1 MHKLQSDMQAK
12 RREAYELEDQMG
24 ADNPPVFAAVQ
35 VGLSACSPF
44 TAVQCNDSKYA

>member
-35 VGLSACSPF
+35 VGLGVCGW
-44 TAVQCNDSKYA
+44 

>member
-35 VGLSACSPF
+35 VGLGVSADVAVV
-44 TAVQCNDSKYA
+44 TAEA